1 MFDLKAAML
10 KGISAS
16 KDKETIIG
24 EINSLLE
31 ETDKLLKDVTGGEV
45 EFKWRKY
52 ELNTLGII
60 ANIALPIY
68 AVDIKQPTNEKR
80 VLYIC
85 RTADS
90 KIREDLTI
98 LEIDIDGFP
107 CSMNV
112 NGNKLIANNIEA
124 LKENFGELFS
134 SSDFGDKLRNLQEKA
149 LK

>member
-1 MFDLKAAML
+1 MRNLREAML

-16 KDKETIIG
+16 KDKEKIIR
-24 EINSLLE
+24 EIDNLLI
-31 ETDKLLKDVTGGEV
+31 ETNELLREITLDKM
-45 EFKWRKY
+45 EFKWRPY
-52 ELNTLGII
+52 SLNTLGLL
-60 ANIALPIY
+60 ASVKVSAY
-68 AVDIKQPTNEKR
+68 DVDIKQPTSEKR

-85 RTADS
+85 LADELE
-90 KIREDLTI
+90 IREDLTV
-98 LEIDIDGFP
+98 LEIDINGFP

-149 LK
+149 L